1 MFGKKGK
8 SLEPNDQAGLTG
20 SDMGGV
26 PDDHKFFRCLN
37 CRHVWHNTLISSCP
51 LCGCREV
58 TQCSEYVYE
67 SYMRKK

>member
-1 MFGKKGK
+1 MFGNRKKD
-8 SLEPNDQAGLTG
+8 ENPYDQVNLTR

-26 PDDHKFFRCLN
+26 PDNHKFFRCLN
-37 CRHVWHNTLISSCP
+37 CRHVWHNKLISSCP

-67 SYMRKK
+67 SYMRNK